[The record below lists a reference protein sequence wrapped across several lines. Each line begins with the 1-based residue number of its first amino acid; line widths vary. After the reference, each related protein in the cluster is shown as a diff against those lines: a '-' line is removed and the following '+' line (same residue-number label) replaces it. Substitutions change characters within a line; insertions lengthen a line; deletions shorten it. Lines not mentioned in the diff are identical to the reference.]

1 MRFSVL
7 SLLSFFT
14 YASAGNIL
22 MDSHGALHL
31 KIPSVSTSQ
40 GVVSVIS
47 SPGTASL
54 LSSTDD
60 ILSLEGDAPAC
71 LACRGATLSGSSTVE
86 GSALATT
93 SLVSGAILVDGITK
107 GDVEA
112 GWSNS
117 RHART
122 VTALFRA
129 RVSLDATSKQSLIL
143 CINGNIDDATESSLK
158 AEVRALFD
166 AAVTETKANV
176 AFDDLYDVAVVVVET
191 EADAKEVSFCE
202 YSCLPEL
209 KKKKEK

>member
-1 MRFSVL
+1 
-7 SLLSFFT
+7 
-14 YASAGNIL
+14 
-22 MDSHGALHL
+22 MDSHGSLQL
-31 KIPSVSTSQ
+31 KIPSVSTSE
-40 GVVSVIS
+40 GVVSIIS

-54 LSSTDD
+54 LTSADD
-60 ILSLEGDAPAC
+60 ILSLEGEAPAC
-71 LACRGATLSGSSTVE
+71 LTCRGATLSGSSTVE

-143 CINGNIDDATESSLK
+143 CISGSIDDATEASLK
-158 AEVRALFD
+158 KDVRALFD
-166 AAVTETKANV
+166 AAVTETKASV
-176 AFDDLYDVAVVVVET
+176 AFDDLYDVAVFVVEN
-191 EADAKEVSFCE
+191 EQDAKEVSFRILFQSCE
-202 YSCLPEL
+202 VECKSIDSKAICLFL
-209 KKKKEK
+209 NYRS